1 MKLLKIL
8 REVQNKTTQIKEYI
22 TSDMI
27 YVRDYFTMSPE
38 KKMEYL
44 PEEYYYMFN
53 DYISDTDTDF
63 EYPKVYD
70 EEDGEDYDRFE
81 DSHSLIEWLKT
92 NNRKVYDAF
101 AKYLYDKIRY
111 NEMSIPSQDYPAWT
125 YFDDSVKLIKNQWL
139 IHFTD
144 DAEGIE
150 SSGFKYGV
158 NDITKLGLTLHLGD
172 FEKKYGGYNFAFT
185 LNKFLKSQLKRSD
198 EFKYGKE
205 AVLFRA
211 SGIEAWHIGDE
222 EYQVLF
228 YGNTAKNIVAVTEGY
243 EKRWGIRGKSGR
255 ILFED
260 DDLDVV
266 VKWFVKNY
274 NQYRKQFPNS

>member
-1 MKLLKIL
+1 
-8 REVQNKTTQIKEYI
+8 
-22 TSDMI
+22 
-27 YVRDYFTMSPE
+27 
-38 KKMEYL
+38 
-44 PEEYYYMFN
+44 
-53 DYISDTDTDF
+53 
-63 EYPKVYD
+63 
-70 EEDGEDYDRFE
+70 
-81 DSHSLIEWLKT
+81 
-92 NNRKVYDAF
+92 
-101 AKYLYDKIRY
+101 
-111 NEMSIPSQDYPAWT
+111 
-125 YFDDSVKLIKNQWL
+125 
-139 IHFTD
+139 
-144 DAEGIE
+144 
-150 SSGFKYGV
+150 
-158 NDITKLGLTLHLGD
+158 LHLGD

>member
-8 REVQNKTTQIKEYI
+8 AEVKNETTQIKEYI
-22 TSDMI
+22 TSDML
-27 YVRDYFTMSPE
+27 YVKDYFTMSPK

-44 PEEYYYMFN
+44 PEEYYSFF
-53 DYISDTDTDF
+53 DDFIIETDTDF

-70 EEDGEDYDRFE
+70 EEDGEESNRFE
-81 DSHSLIEWLKT
+81 DSYDLVQWLRT
-92 NNRKVYDAF
+92 NDRNVYEKF
-101 AKYLYDKIRY
+101 GKYLYDKIQY
-111 NEMSIPSQDYPAWT
+111 NEMPIPDQDYPAWT

-139 IHFTD
+139 IHFTN

-150 SSGFKYGV
+150 RSGFKYGV

-172 FEKKYGGYNFAFT
+172 FEKEYGGYNFAFT
-185 LNKFLKSQLKRSD
+185 LDKFLKSRLRWSD

-228 YGNTAKNIVAVTEGY
+228 YGNTAKNIVAVTEGN

-255 ILFED
+255 VLFED

-266 VKWFVKNY
+266 VTWFVKNY
-274 NQYRKQFPNS
+274 DQYRKQFPNS